1 MVGKRDLGKVKV
13 FLAFIFLLF
22 SLFFFPLIAQAQW
35 EGAVVQRITYNQ
47 FHDGMHRY
55 GLTIDANDKLYSFY
69 GEDITHV
76 QGGPYKT
83 FMITKEKGG
92 DWSEPQVVGDTTYI
106 IDYHCYDL
114 PVIDPKTGI
123 IHLIYDCGS
132 KVYYTNS
139 QRANWE
145 KDILDSLPPNGHG
158 YAWWSGMVI
167 DSFGNV
173 HIAWSMEYGFAG
185 LNYFKVYYL
194 TNATGEWTKQ
204 AISPDI
210 CTYFSGAGG
219 PLLSVEKNGVAHI
232 LYCSPIYINHAWND
246 TLAGT
251 TWITQ
256 FIPPPPVA
264 HDWYMTTSFTVDKND
279 QIHMTI
285 NTYLYEPVGIHEFYY
300 HRGVD
305 DTAWVEP
312 EEITNTGVTEQLFMD
327 QQEKVHV
334 VWSRIS
340 GNINYRD
347 MYYAHKKEGEW
358 VSYQILDHFEYY
370 ASSPL
375 HFVIDS
381 EGRGHAIFSG
391 YYYPHGL
398 DPDSSEIY
406 YMVGSPTAVPEAK
419 EEEQRV
425 NLILFQNYPNPFNA
439 STAITFRV
447 NSKHFRVNTPIHTTL
462 TIYNILGEKVRTL
475 VNEEEF
481 PGEYTVV
488 WDGKDESGKE
498 VSSGVY
504 LYRLKAGDFSQSK
517 KLVIVK

>member
-1 MVGKRDLGKVKV
+1 MTSKRDFKRVTVSLP
-13 FLAFIFLLF
+13 FIFLLV
-22 SLFFFPLIAQAQW
+22 SLLFIPVIAQAQW
-35 EGAVVQRITYNQ
+35 EAAVVQRVTYNQ

-55 GLTIDANDKLYSFY
+55 GLTVDANNKLYSFY

-92 DWSEPQVVGDTTYI
+92 EWSEPQVVGDTTYI

-139 QRANWE
+139 QRANWQ
-145 KDILDSLPPNGHG
+145 KDILDSLPPNDHG
-158 YAWWSGMVI
+158 YAWGGMVI

-173 HIAWSMEYGFAG
+173 HIAWSREYGFAS

-219 PLLSVEKNGVAHI
+219 PLLTVEKNRVAHI
-232 LYCSPIYINHAWND
+232 LYYSPVYINQAWND

-264 HDWYMTTSFTVDKND
+264 HDWYMTTSFTIDKND

-285 NTYLYEPVGIHEFYY
+285 HTYLYEPLGIHEFYY

-305 DTAWVEP
+305 DTAWAEP
-312 EEITNTGVTEQLFMD
+312 EEITNTGVTEQLFMG

-347 MYYAHKKEGEW
+347 MYYAHKEEGEW

-370 ASSPL
+370 ASDPL

-425 NLILFQNYPNPFNA
+425 NLILFQNYPNPFNP
-439 STAITFRV
+439 V
-447 NSKHFRVNTPIHTTL
+447 TTICYYIPDIGPKPAKVEII
-462 TIYNILGEKVRTL
+462 IYNLLGAKIRTL
-475 VNEEEF
+475 VSEYKY
-481 PGEYTVV
+481 PGEYRVV
-488 WDGKDESGKE
+488 WDGKDDAGNELASGI
-498 VSSGVY
+498 Y
-504 LYRLKAGDFSQSK
+504 FYRMLIWGSEFTKAK
-517 KLVIVK
+517 RMVLIK